1 MNNVVLV
8 SDVKQS
14 DSVIRIHVSI
24 LFQIIFPFRLLQD
37 IEQRSLGYT
46 LVYLLYNGVYLLIP
60 NPEFIFN
67 FPFPLWQS

>member
-14 DSVIRIHVSI
+14 DSVVRIHVSI

-37 IEQRSLGYT
+37 IEQRSLCYT
-46 LVYLLYNGVYLLIP
+46 LVYPLYNGVYLLIP

-67 FPFPLWQS
+67 FPFTLWQS